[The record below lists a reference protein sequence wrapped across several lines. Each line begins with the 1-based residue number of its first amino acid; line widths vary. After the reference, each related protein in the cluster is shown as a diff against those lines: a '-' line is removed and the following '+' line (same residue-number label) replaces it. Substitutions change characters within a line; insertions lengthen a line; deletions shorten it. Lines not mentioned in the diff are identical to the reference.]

1 MKSCYLQWH
10 DGAEYHAKWNKS
22 VRERQIP
29 YFTHMWNLKNKKKLG
44 KGKIKER
51 EATKKQTPNYRKQ
64 IDGYQRGGGWGMS

>member
-1 MKSCYLQWH
+1 MKQVS
-10 DGAEYHAKWNKS
+10 
-22 VRERQIP
+22 ERKTNTIFHSHVEFKKQ
-29 YFTHMWNLKNKKKLG
+29 KKLG